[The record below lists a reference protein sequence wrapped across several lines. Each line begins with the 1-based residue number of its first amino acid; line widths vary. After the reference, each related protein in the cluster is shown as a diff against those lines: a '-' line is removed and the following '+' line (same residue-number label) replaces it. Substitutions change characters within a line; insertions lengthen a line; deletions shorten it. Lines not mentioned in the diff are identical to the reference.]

1 MLQGVGF
8 RCYLPKSLSV
18 RNMPEPLVGSSMQLK
33 AVGLALGPQPTS
45 AIGIMVHSLNP
56 KPLNPKPETL
66 NPKP

>member
-33 AVGLALGPQPTS
+33 VVGLAWDLSQ
-45 AIGIMVHSLNP
+45 L
-56 KPLNPKPETL
+56 PLLEL
-66 NPKP
+66 WYIV